1 MSCFICLWKSF
12 FNFFSSSSKPITVQ
26 QIVEYPWPPQ
36 HMLPPGEKPEIYM
49 IQEQISEYLGVKSFK
64 RKYPTIKRRAV
75 DMEERNY
82 LQESGYVTENMCD
95 MGKY

>member
-1 MSCFICLWKSF
+1 M
-12 FNFFSSSSKPITVQ
+12 TVNQ
-26 QIVEYPWPPQ
+26 LVEYPWPPAA
-36 HMLPPGEKPEIYM
+36 LLSPGEKPDYYM

-64 RKYPTIKRRAV
+64 RKYPLIKRRAV

-95 MGKY
+95 MGKQNA